1 MNAAQG
7 IDFRRPLKSSPLIE
21 NVMEAYRKE
30 VPFVE
35 DDVVMQEY
43 IAKTMNFLDHFDVVI
58 E

>member
-1 MNAAQG
+1 
-7 IDFRRPLKSSPLIE
+7 
-21 NVMEAYRKE
+21 MEAYRKE